1 VGVPQREY
9 PEPPSLHLYLWSFL
23 VRSDAFSLSSLKGM
37 DFLAI
42 PTLTGT
48 LATLEPL
55 TPEHAGELAEAV
67 AEDDL
72 YKVWFTRLPSPD
84 RMSAEIEKRLTGHAA
99 GQIVPWTIRDAHG
112 RAVGMTTFLN
122 IRPDHR
128 RLEIGSTWI
137 APSAQGTGVN
147 PQVKLLQLTYA
158 FEALECIAVEFRT
171 HWHNHRSRAAVAAL
185 GAKQDG
191 VLRNHDLWRDGTMR
205 DVVVFSIIESEW
217 PTVRLSLT
225 EKLRTRYPTEPK

>member
-1 VGVPQREY
+1 
-9 PEPPSLHLYLWSFL
+9 
-23 VRSDAFSLSSLKGM
+23 M
-37 DFLAI
+37 DSLAI

-48 LATLEPL
+48 LEPL
-55 TPEHAGELAEAV
+55 APEHAGELAEAV

-137 APSAQGTGVN
+137 APSVQGTGVN

-171 HWHNHRSRAAVAAL
+171 HWHTTVPGPPWPHWELSRTGCCAITTC
-185 GAKQDG
+185 GATG
-191 VLRNHDLWRDGTMR
+191 PCATWWCSPSSSPSGPPCGCH
-205 DVVVFSIIESEW
+205 
-217 PTVRLSLT
+217 
-225 EKLRTRYPTEPK
+225 

>member
-1 VGVPQREY
+1 
-9 PEPPSLHLYLWSFL
+9 
-23 VRSDAFSLSSLKGM
+23 M

-42 PTLTGT
+42 PTLTGALT
-48 LATLEPL
+48 TLEPL
-55 TPEHAGELAEAV
+55 APEHAGELAEAV
-67 AEDDL
+67 AEEDL
-72 YKVWFTRLPSPD
+72 HELWYTRLPSPGG
-84 RMSAEIEKRLTGHAA
+84 MVAEIEHRLDRHAA
-99 GQIVPWTIRDAHG
+99 GQVVPWTIRRSSDG

-147 PQVKLLQLTYA
+147 TEAKLLQLAHA
-158 FEALECIAVEFRT
+158 FETLGCIAVEFRT
-171 HWHNHRSRAAVAAL
+171 HWHNQRSRRAIAAL

-191 VLRNHDLWRDGTMR
+191 VLRNHDLWRDGTVR
-205 DVVVFSIIESEW
+205 DVVVFSVIDREW

-225 EKLRTRYPTEPK
+225 EKLRARRARAVHPAP